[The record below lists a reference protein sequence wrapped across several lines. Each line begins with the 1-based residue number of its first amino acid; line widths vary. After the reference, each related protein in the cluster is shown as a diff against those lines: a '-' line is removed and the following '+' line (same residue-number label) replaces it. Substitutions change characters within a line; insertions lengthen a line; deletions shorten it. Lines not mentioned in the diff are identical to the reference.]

1 VRLTDDGNYSVAS
14 GMHVVT
20 AYGYDDNGIY
30 VSDPA
35 NGELEFYSWDE
46 FVGMWKVLDGM
57 SMAVYPA

>member
-1 VRLTDDGNYSVAS
+1 
-14 GMHVVT
+14 VVT
-20 AYGYDDNGIY
+20 VYGYDDSGVY

-35 NGELEFYSWDE
+35 KAALDFYSWDE